1 MNTEK
6 LLRCKTDNAYH
17 MKIVAELV
25 SNIVKTSFWTINN
38 NGIFLSMVD
47 QPRKTMMNIKLSA
60 CEFNF
65 FSFKGNEDINIGMNS
80 NHFFKMLKSIKK
92 KDSVELFIDKDIKNV
107 LNIKTIPKDKNR
119 ETISSIN
126 IQQVQNLDIN
136 YPSEY
141 KSSIIIPSV
150 DFQKMLKDLNMIGS
164 DKIEINV
171 KKGVIN
177 FTANSD
183 GILKRVVTFG
193 DERDDEFENQSVFES
208 SQLDRVIKIAALGE
222 QIHVYPSSET
232 LPIKLKTR
240 IGSIGEMSIF
250 IKSDEIIQSE
260 RFNK

>member
-1 MNTEK
+1 MNTNN

-25 SNIVKTSFWTINN
+25 CNIVKTSFWTINKT
-38 NGIFLSMVD
+38 GIFLSMID
-47 QPRKTMMNIKLSA
+47 QPRKTMINIKLNS
-60 CEFNF
+60 EDFNY
-65 FSFKGNEDINIGMNS
+65 FSFKGYEDINVGMNS

-92 KDSVELFIDKDIKNV
+92 KDSVEFFIEETNKNV

-119 ETISSIN
+119 QTVSSIN

-141 KSSIIIPSV
+141 TSSIIIPSV

-164 DKIEINV
+164 DKIEISV
-171 KKGVIN
+171 KKGIIN

-193 DERDDEFENQSVFES
+193 DEKDDEFENKSIFET
-208 SQLDRVIKIAALGE
+208 SQLDRIIKISALGE
-222 QIHVYPSSET
+222 QIHVYPSSHS

-250 IKSDEIIQSE
+250 IKSDEIIQAE